1 MVEQADVAQRKQTSV
16 DLMIRFTD
24 HLFMEPTEDTDEMWV
39 SRHGL
44 IKYEKVTLQNYK
56 TLCNKALPY
65 LKGIVKL
72 EGGLKKKNK
81 NFEV

>member
-1 MVEQADVAQRKQTSV
+1 MVVTVEQADVAQRKQTSV
-16 DLMIRFTD
+16 DLMIPFTH

-44 IKYEKVTLQNYK
+44 IKYKKVTLQNHK
-56 TLCNKALPY
+56 TLWNKPLTY

-72 EGGLKKKNK
+72 EGWLKRK
-81 NFEV
+81 